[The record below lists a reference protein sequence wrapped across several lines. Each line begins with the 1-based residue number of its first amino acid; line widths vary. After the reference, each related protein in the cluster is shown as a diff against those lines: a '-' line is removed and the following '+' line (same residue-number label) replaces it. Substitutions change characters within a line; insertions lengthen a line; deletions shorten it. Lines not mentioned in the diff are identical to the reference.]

1 MDIWLMKAGG
11 VSNLAI
17 HLMALNLYLETL
29 SIVQV
34 LSRDVRSYPQKKKK
48 KTEGRNVG

>member
-17 HLMALNLYLETL
+17 HLKALNLYLETL

-34 LSRDVRSYPQKKKK
+34 LSTTDQNRKIKFV
-48 KTEGRNVG
+48 